1 MSRRIA
7 AHVVAGI
14 LFVGVGTPGAQ
25 ESIPGPAVVEA
36 RDTLTRS
43 GVLSTRNDLSSPTND
58 MLEPGVL
65 FRLDCV
71 AGIEEEV
78 GVPVAIAANG
88 PLDRANDNAEA
99 PQNADRSARDA
110 SDAPKARAGTAR
122 RWFSGAALWMVEF
135 FVGGL
140 FHPGAR

>member
-1 MSRRIA
+1 MSRGIA
-7 AHVVAGI
+7 IHVVAGI
-14 LFVGVGTPGAQ
+14 LFVGVGTSEAQ
-25 ESIPGPAVVEA
+25 ELIPRPAVVEA
-36 RDTLTRS
+36 RDTPTTG
-43 GVLSTRNDLSSPTND
+43 GVLLTTNDSSTPKNDL
-58 MLEPGVL
+58 LEPGVL
-65 FRLDCV
+65 FQLDCV

-88 PLDRANDNAEA
+88 PLDHANDNAEA

-110 SDAPKARAGTAR
+110 SDSPKARAGIAR

>member
-1 MSRRIA
+1 MSRLIA
-7 AHVVAGI
+7 VHVVAGI
-14 LFVGVGTPGAQ
+14 FFIGVGTSEAQ
-25 ESIPGPAVVEA
+25 ELIPGPAVVQA
-36 RDTLTRS
+36 RDTPPTS
-43 GVLSTRNDLSSPTND
+43 GVLLTTSDASSPKNDL
-58 MLEPGVL
+58 LEPGVL

-71 AGIEEEV
+71 AAIEEEV
-78 GVPVAIAANG
+78 GVPVAIAPSG
-88 PLDRANDNAEA
+88 HLDYANDNAEA

-110 SDAPKARAGTAR
+110 RDSPKARAGTAR